1 MEGAKRVMSPELIGI
16 LGIVLMFIFLAL
28 RMYIGMAM
36 ALIGFLGLC
45 KIVGLDAGISI
56 LGITP
61 LAEGSSYTLSVIP
74 LFVLMGQFAFISG
87 ISTDIYKTVYAWM
100 GGFRGGL
107 AMATVLACAGFAA
120 VCGSSLATGAT
131 MGMVAI
137 PEMQKYRYDSRLST
151 GCVAAGGTLGIL
163 IPPSIGFVIYG
174 ILTEESIG
182 KLFMAGFLPGI
193 LLAGLFIGAVYIQ
206 CRLDPEMG
214 PPGPGTTWKQKI
226 RSLGGTWG
234 MLLLFIIVMGGIYLG
249 VFTPTEAAG
258 VGAFGAFLFALFKGK
273 LNFKGLIQ
281 CLLDTGKTTAM
292 IFLIIIGA
300 NIFSTFLGLARLP
313 MGLADFIAG
322 LALPKM
328 LILAGIVL
336 IYVLLGCVMDCYA
349 IMILTV
355 PIIFPV
361 IEALEFD
368 PIWFGV
374 LMVIVLEVG
383 LITPPVGLN
392 VFVLKAAAPDV
403 PLTTIFRGIWPFLIA
418 ALMAIVIITMFP
430 QIALFIP
437 SLM

>member
-1 MEGAKRVMSPELIGI
+1 MSPEMIGI
-16 LGIVLMFIFLAL
+16 IGIVLMFSLLAMG
-28 RMYIGMAM
+28 MYIGIAM
-36 ALIGFLGLC
+36 ALVGFLGLC
-45 KIVGLDAGISI
+45 IIVGWDSGMSI

-100 GGFRGGL
+100 GRFRGGL
-107 AMATVLACAGFAA
+107 AMATVCACAGFAA

-137 PEMQKYRYDSRLST
+137 PEMDKYKYNQRLST

-174 ILTEESIG
+174 ILTQESIG
-182 KLFMAGFLPGI
+182 RLFMAGIVPGI
-193 LLAGLFIGAVYIQ
+193 LLAVLFILTIYLQ
-206 CRLDPEMG
+206 CTLNPEMG
-214 PPGPGTTWKQKI
+214 PRGESTTWGVKI
-226 RSLGGTWG
+226 RSLSGTWG
-234 MLLLFIIVMGGIYLG
+234 ILLLIFIVMGGLYMGI
-249 VFTPTEAAG
+249 VTPTEAAG
-258 VGAFGAFLFALFKGK
+258 VGAFGSFVIALLKGK
-273 LNFKGLIQ
+273 LSVQGLIQ
-281 CLLDTGKTTAM
+281 CLLETGKTTAM

-300 NIFSTFLGLARLP
+300 NIFSSFLGLARIP

-322 LALPKM
+322 LALPKIV
-328 LILAGIVL
+328 ILMAIIL
-336 IYVLLGCVMDCYA
+336 IYIMMGCVMDCYA

-361 IEALEFD
+361 IEALQFD

-392 VFVLKAAAPDV
+392 VFVLKAAAPNV
-403 PLTTIFRGIWPFLIA
+403 PLTVIFRGILPFLAA
-418 ALMAIVIITMFP
+418 ALLLIVLLILFP
-430 QIALFIP
+430 QLALFLP
-437 SLM
+437 SRM

>member
-1 MEGAKRVMSPELIGI
+1 MSPEMIGI
-16 LGIVLMFIFLAL
+16 LGIVVMFILLAMG
-28 RMYIGMAM
+28 MYIGMAM
-36 ALIGFLGLC
+36 ALVGFLGLC
-45 KIVGLDAGISI
+45 IIVGWDSGMSI

-100 GGFRGGL
+100 GRFRGGL
-107 AMATVLACAGFAA
+107 AMATVCACAGFAA

-137 PEMQKYRYDSRLST
+137 PEMDKYKYNHRLST

-174 ILTEESIG
+174 ILTQESIG
-182 KLFMAGFLPGI
+182 RLFMAGIVPGI
-193 LLAGLFIGAVYIQ
+193 LLALLFILSIYVQ
-206 CRLDPEMG
+206 CKLNPEMG
-214 PPGPGTTWKQKI
+214 PRGESTTWKTKI
-226 RSLGGTWG
+226 RSLSGTWG
-234 MLLLFIIVMGGIYLG
+234 ILVLIFIVMGGLYLG
-249 VFTPTEAAG
+249 IVTPTEAAG
-258 VGAFGAFLFALFKGK
+258 VGAFGSFAIALFKGK
-273 LNFKGLIQ
+273 LGLQGLIQ
-281 CLLDTGKTTAM
+281 CLIETGKTTAM

-300 NIFSTFLGLARLP
+300 NIFSSFLGLARIP

-322 LALPKM
+322 LALPKIV
-328 LILAGIVL
+328 ILMAIIL
-336 IYVLLGCVMDCYA
+336 IYVLMGCVMDCYA

-361 IEALEFD
+361 IEALKFD

-392 VFVLKAAAPDV
+392 VFVLKAAAPNV
-403 PLTTIFRGIWPFLIA
+403 PLTVIFRGILPFLGA
-418 ALMAIVIITMFP
+418 ALLLIILLILFP
-430 QIALFIP
+430 QLALFLP
-437 SLM
+437 SRM

>member
-1 MEGAKRVMSPELIGI
+1 MSPEIIGLLGI
-16 LGIVLMFIFLAL
+16 LIMFIFLAL
-28 RMYIGMAM
+28 GMYIGMAM

-45 KIVGLDAGISI
+45 ILVGLDSGLSI

-100 GGFRGGL
+100 GRFRGGL
-107 AMATVLACAGFAA
+107 AMATVCACAGFAA

-137 PEMQKYRYDSRLST
+137 PEMDKYKYDQRLST

-182 KLFMAGFLPGI
+182 RLFMAGILPGI
-193 LLAGLFIGAVYIQ
+193 LLAILFILAIYIQ
-206 CRLDPEMG
+206 CKINPDMG
-214 PPGPGTTWKQKI
+214 PRGEATTWGTKI
-226 RSLGGTWG
+226 RSLSGTWG
-234 MLLLFIIVMGGIYLG
+234 ILLLIFIVMGGLYLG
-249 VFTPTEAAG
+249 IVTPTEAAG
-258 VGAFGAFLFALFKGK
+258 VGAFGAFIISLLKRK
-273 LNFKGLIQ
+273 LNFPGLIQ
-281 CLLDTGKTTAM
+281 CLMETGKTTAM

-300 NIFSTFLGLARLP
+300 NIFSSFLGLARIP
-313 MGLADFIAG
+313 MGLADLIAS
-322 LALPKM
+322 LELPRIV
-328 LILAGIVL
+328 ILSAIILVYIL
-336 IYVLLGCVMDCYA
+336 MGCVMDCYA

-361 IEALEFD
+361 IEAMQFD

-403 PLTTIFRGIWPFLIA
+403 PMTTIFRGIWPFLVAAIISIIILIA
-418 ALMAIVIITMFP
+418 FP
-430 QIALFIP
+430 QIALYIP
-437 SLM
+437 SRM

>member
-1 MEGAKRVMSPELIGI
+1 MSPEMIGLLGI
-16 LGIVLMFIFLAL
+16 LCLFVLLAIK
-28 RMYIGMAM
+28 MYIGLAM
-36 ALIGFLGLC
+36 ALVGFIGLSTL
-45 KIVGLDAGISI
+45 VGLDAGIHI

-100 GGFRGGL
+100 GHFRGGL
-107 AMATVLACAGFAA
+107 AMATVMACAGFAA

-137 PEMQKYRYDSRLST
+137 PEMDKYKYDPRLST

-163 IPPSIGFVIYG
+163 IPPSIGFIIYG

-182 KLFMAGFLPGI
+182 RLFMAGFLPGI
-193 LLAGLFIGAVYIQ
+193 LLAGLFILAIYIQ
-206 CRLDPEMG
+206 CRLHPEMG
-214 PPGPGTTWKQKI
+214 PQGESVTWKARFK
-226 RSLGGTWG
+226 SLGGTWG
-234 MLLLFIIVMGGIYLG
+234 MLLLFCVVMGGIYLG

-258 VGAFGAFLFALFKGK
+258 VGAFGAFLITFFKRK
-273 LNFKGLIQ
+273 LTFKSLIQ
-281 CLLDTGKTTAM
+281 CLLDTGRTTAM
-292 IFLIIIGA
+292 IFFIIIGA
-300 NIFSTFLGLARLP
+300 NIFSTFLGLAKIP
-313 MGLADFIAG
+313 MGLADFIT
-322 LALPKM
+322 ALDLPRIV
-328 LILAGIVL
+328 ILAGIIL
-336 IYVLLGCVMDCYA
+336 IYVVLGCVMDCYA

-361 IEALEFD
+361 IEAMQFD

-392 VFVLKAAAPDV
+392 VFVLKAAAPNV
-403 PLTTIFRGIWPFLIA
+403 PLTVIFQGIWPFLLA
-418 ALMAIVIITMFP
+418 ALASIILLTIFP
-430 QIALFIP
+430 QIALFVP

>member
-1 MEGAKRVMSPELIGI
+1 MSPEIIGI
-16 LGIVLMFIFLAL
+16 LGILVMFALLAL
-28 RMYIGMAM
+28 GMYIGMAM
-36 ALIGFLGLC
+36 ALVGFLGLC
-45 KIVGLDAGISI
+45 IIVGWQSGLSI

-100 GGFRGGL
+100 GRFRGGL
-107 AMATVLACAGFAA
+107 AMATICACAGFAA

-137 PEMQKYRYDSRLST
+137 PEMDKYKYNQRLST

-174 ILTEESIG
+174 ILTQESIG
-182 KLFMAGFLPGI
+182 RLFMAGILPGI
-193 LLAGLFIGAVYIQ
+193 LLALLFILTIYVQ
-206 CRLDPEMG
+206 CLLDPKMG
-214 PPGPGTTWKQKI
+214 PRGASTTWKEKI
-226 RSLGGTWG
+226 RSLSGTWG
-234 MLLLFIIVMGGIYLG
+234 ILCLIFLVMGGLYLG
-249 VFTPTEAAG
+249 IVTPTEAAG
-258 VGAFGAFLFALFKGK
+258 VGAFGSFVIALVKGR
-273 LNFKGLIQ
+273 LNMRGLIQ

-300 NIFSTFLGLARLP
+300 NIFSSFLGLARIP

-322 LALPKM
+322 LALPRIV
-328 LILAGIVL
+328 ILMAIIL
-336 IYVLLGCVMDCYA
+336 IYVVMGCVMDCYA

-361 IEALEFD
+361 IEALQFD

-392 VFVLKAAAPDV
+392 VFVLNAAAPEV
-403 PLTTIFRGIWPFLIA
+403 PLTVIFRGILPFLVA
-418 ALMAIVIITMFP
+418 AFAVIVILTVFP
-430 QIALFIP
+430 QIATFLP
-437 SLM
+437 SRM

>member
-1 MEGAKRVMSPELIGI
+1 MSPEMIGI
-16 LGIVLMFIFLAL
+16 LGILCMFILLAF

-36 ALIGFLGLC
+36 ALVGFIGLC
-45 KIVGLDAGISI
+45 GLVGVDAGIYI

-61 LAEGSSYTLSVIP
+61 LTEGSSYTLSVIP
-74 LFVLMGQFAFISG
+74 LFVLMGQFALVSG
-87 ISTDIYKTVYAWM
+87 ISADIYKTVYAWM
-100 GGFRGGL
+100 GQLRGGL
-107 AMATVLACAGFAA
+107 AMATVMACSGFAA

-137 PEMQKYRYDSRLST
+137 PEMDKYKYDPRLST

-163 IPPSIGFVIYG
+163 IPPSIGFILYG

-193 LLAGLFIGAVYIQ
+193 LLAGLFIAAIFIQ
-206 CRLDPEMG
+206 CRLNPEMG
-214 PPGPGTTWKQKI
+214 PRGDRTTWGMRF
-226 RSLGGTWG
+226 RSLSGTWG
-234 MLLLFIIVMGGIYLG
+234 MLLLFCVVMGGIYLG

-258 VGAFGAFLFALFKGK
+258 VGAFGAFLIALFKGK
-273 LNFKGLIQ
+273 LTFKTLIH

-300 NIFSTFLGLARLP
+300 NIFSTFLGLTQIP
-313 MGLADFIAG
+313 MGLADFISG
-322 LALPKM
+322 LALPRFV
-328 LILAGIVL
+328 ILAGIL
-336 IYVLLGCVMDCYA
+336 AIYILLGCVMDCYA

-355 PIIFPV
+355 PIIFPL
-361 IEALEFD
+361 IQTMQFD

-403 PLTTIFRGIWPFLIA
+403 PMSTIFKGILPFLTA
-418 ALMAIVIITMFP
+418 ALLAIVLLMLFP
-430 QIALFIP
+430 QIALLIP
-437 SLM
+437 SFM

>member
-1 MEGAKRVMSPELIGI
+1 MSPELIGI
-16 LGIVLMFIFLAL
+16 LGILCMFILLAF

-36 ALIGFLGLC
+36 ALVGFIGLC
-45 KIVGLDAGISI
+45 ALVGVDAGISI

-87 ISTDIYKTVYAWM
+87 ISADIYKTVYAWM
-100 GGFRGGL
+100 GHLKGGL
-107 AMATVLACAGFAA
+107 AMATVMACAGFAA

-137 PEMQKYRYDSRLST
+137 PEMDKYKYDPRLST

-163 IPPSIGFVIYG
+163 IPPSIGFIIYG

-182 KLFMAGFLPGI
+182 KLFMAGLLPGV
-193 LLAGLFIGAVYIQ
+193 LLAALFIGAIFIQ
-206 CRLDPEMG
+206 CRLNPQMG
-214 PPGPGTTWKQKI
+214 PEGECSSWRQRL
-226 RSLGGTWG
+226 RSLAGTWG
-234 MLLLFIIVMGGIYLG
+234 MLFLFFVVMGGIYLG

-258 VGAFGAFLFALFKGK
+258 VGAFGAFFIALVKRK
-273 LNFKGLIQ
+273 LTLKTLIQ
-281 CLLDTGKTTAM
+281 CLRQTGNTTAM

-300 NIFSTFLGLARLP
+300 NIFSTFLGLAQIP
-313 MGLADFIAG
+313 MGLADFISG
-322 LALPKM
+322 LALPRFV
-328 LILAGIVL
+328 ILAGILLVY
-336 IYVLLGCVMDCYA
+336 ILLGCVMDCYA

-355 PIIFPV
+355 PIIFPL
-361 IEALEFD
+361 IQAMQFD

-392 VFVLKAAAPDV
+392 VFVLKAAAPEV
-403 PLTTIFRGIWPFLIA
+403 PLAVIFRGILPFLA
-418 ALMAIVIITMFP
+418 AAVVAIVLLTMFP
-430 QIALFIP
+430 QIALLLP
-437 SLM
+437 SMM